1 MFRSYD
7 HHQAEKYI
15 TTLGLL
21 NWQRI
26 RCFIR
31 AHITVIVFIILRI
44 VDMPLLWATFSLIK
58 QRIRCQLSIFQLY
71 DGRTT
76 ETCSYVY
83 ISNILTYDSD
93 VA

>member
-1 MFRSYD
+1 MFRLYND
-7 HHQAEKYI
+7 HQAEKYI

-21 NWQRI
+21 NWQ
-26 RCFIR
+26 
-31 AHITVIVFIILRI
+31 
-44 VDMPLLWATFSLIK
+44 
-58 QRIRCQLSIFQLY
+58 Q
-71 DGRTT
+71 RTT

>member
-1 MFRSYD
+1 MFRSYN
-7 HHQAEKYI
+7 HHQAEKDI

-21 NWQRI
+21 NCQRI
-26 RCFIR
+26 R
-31 AHITVIVFIILRI
+31 
-44 VDMPLLWATFSLIK
+44 
-58 QRIRCQLSIFQLY
+58 FQHD

-83 ISNILTYDSD
+83 ISNILTYDGD

>member
-7 HHQAEKYI
+7 HHHAEKYI
-15 TTLGLL
+15 TTL
-21 NWQRI
+21 
-26 RCFIR
+26 
-31 AHITVIVFIILRI
+31 
-44 VDMPLLWATFSLIK
+44 MPD
-58 QRIRCQLSIFQLY
+58 

>member
-7 HHQAEKYI
+7 HHQVEKYI

-31 AHITVIVFIILRI
+31 AQITVIVYIMLRI
-44 VDMPLLWATFSLIK
+44 VDMPLLCAT
-58 QRIRCQLSIFQLY
+58 
-71 DGRTT
+71 
-76 ETCSYVY
+76 
-83 ISNILTYDSD
+83 
-93 VA
+93 